1 MELSEYPYPL
11 KSMFAEMRVKKIDS
25 NTSEIF
31 MSSDFIVKG
40 GPLGWLMGALLMSPM
55 MKGVFKKVMTG
66 LAYHAAT
73 GERVDEKAPSNEA
86 LAKVITAK

>member
-1 MELSEYPYPL
+1 
-11 KSMFAEMRVKKIDS
+11 
-25 NTSEIF
+25 

-40 GPLGWLMGALLMSPM
+40 GPLGWLMGTLLMSPM

-73 GERVDEKAPSNEA
+73 GERVDEKALSNEV
-86 LAKVITAK
+86 LANIVLN